1 MYEMY
6 NKDGSFRC
14 YRIQRTVKDLN
25 NNKKKIYAYSKT
37 SLKDCKIKM
46 NKMLAANQLAHKE
59 KQKRLE
65 SKYNFDQ
72 YALNYYELYIK
83 NANLSKAYKISWKS
97 IISSQLIPYF
107 QDRSIKCIANDDC
120 QCFANALCVFSKSYM
135 SSIIKKLRK
144 IFSKAQ
150 KDNVIKFNPAEDIV
164 LPKSVAKKTPRR
176 SLYDEERHYLL
187 SATKDSILGYMIIT
201 MLYTG
206 LRPIEIQN
214 VSWDWIDFKKVALTV
229 KKSKSQAGTNRVIPL
244 IQPVVTAL
252 NELYIINADSQ
263 YVFWINHKKKWNQQN
278 FYENFHRYIQLIEN
292 KYKYHFSDDFCPYL
306 LRHTFCTDCQAAGV
320 PINVAK
326 EFMGHSDIYITAKI
340 YTHTVDEV
348 FEMNRKKYNKYLGN
362 HSL

>member
-14 YRIQRTVKDLN
+14 YRIQRIVKDLN

-46 NKMLAANQLAHKE
+46 NKMLTANQFAHKE
-59 KQKRLE
+59 NQKRLE

-107 QDRSIKCIANDDC
+107 QDRSIKCISNDDC
-120 QCFANALCVFSKSYM
+120 QYFANSLCVFSKSYM
-135 SSIIKKLRK
+135 LSIMKKLRK
-144 IFSKAQ
+144 IFNKAQ
-150 KDNVIKFNPAEDIV
+150 KENIIKFNPAEDIV
-164 LPKSVAKKTPRR
+164 LPKPISKKTPRR

-187 SATKDSILGYMIIT
+187 LATKDSLLGCMIIT

-214 VSWDWIDFKKVALTV
+214 MSWDWIDFKKATLTV

-244 IQPVVTAL
+244 IQPVITAL

-263 YVFWINHKKKWNQQN
+263 YVFWLEHSKKWNQQN
-278 FYENFHRYIQLIEN
+278 FYRSFHQYIQLIEN
-292 KYKYHFSDDFCPYL
+292 KYEYRFPNDFCPYL
-306 LRHTFCTDCQAAGV
+306 LRHTFCTDCQSAGV

-340 YTHTVDEV
+340 YTHTVDEF
-348 FEMNRKKYNKYLGN
+348 FEMNRKKYNKYLEN
-362 HSL
+362 HSR